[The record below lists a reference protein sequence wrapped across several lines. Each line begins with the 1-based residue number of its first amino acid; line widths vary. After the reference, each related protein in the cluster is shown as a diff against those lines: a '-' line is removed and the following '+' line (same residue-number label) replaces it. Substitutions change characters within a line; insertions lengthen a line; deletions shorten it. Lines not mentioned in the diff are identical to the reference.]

1 MSKGRTSKQRA
12 GHRNRPRFSRR
23 ARALWFGLAAAVVL
37 GGAVFLASAPFR
49 PPAATSP
56 AASASQQVLVSMA
69 GFEPSRLQAR
79 AGQDVALT
87 FVNADSQFH
96 VDGGGWHQFRIEAL
110 NIDVRIAPKSQKTV
124 NLGSLPAG
132 NYEFYCDICCGGK
145 ENPSM
150 RGVLEVRG

>member
-1 MSKGRTSKQRA
+1 MSKGRTSRQHA
-12 GHRNRPRFSRR
+12 GRRNRPRSQRSRM
-23 ARALWFGLAAAVVL
+23 LWFGLAALVVL
-37 GGAVFLASAPFR
+37 GGAVFLATAPFR
-49 PPAATSP
+49 PPVATSP
-56 AASASQQVLVSMA
+56 AGRSSQQVLVSMA
-69 GFEPSRLQAR
+69 GFEPARLQAR

-124 NLGSLPAG
+124 NLGSLPG
-132 NYEFYCDICCGGK
+132 GTYEFYCDICCGGK

-150 RGVLEVRG
+150 RGVLEVTG

>member
-1 MSKGRTSKQRA
+1 MNKGRTSKQRA

-56 AASASQQVLVSMA
+56 AANASQQVLVSMA